1 MSDEQARTDAAP
13 AASRRRACRVDCFT
27 DISGLRVGHAEDRVA
42 RTGVTVIVPDAPV
55 TMAVDVRGGGPATR
69 ETDALAPHTLVERV
83 HALVLSGG
91 SMFGLAAADA
101 VALILS
107 QAGVGLAAGPLPIP
121 VVPAACLFDM
131 ANGGDKTWDE
141 PPYRKLARDALQAA
155 RVERITD
162 RAGADSGAGAGA
174 VAGSRPGG
182 IGSASATA
190 HGFIIGALVAVNSF
204 GEVYPDEVPDGD
216 VPLPKLAGTNG
227 LAAQST
233 CIGVVATAAPV
244 TRAQAQRLA
253 IMAHDGLARAIR
265 PIHTPFDGDT
275 LFALSTGP
283 ATGVDPVT
291 LAILGTLAADAVA
304 RAVRRAVFDDAD

>member
-1 MSDEQARTDAAP
+1 MADERP
-13 AASRRRACRVDCFT
+13 AASVFSDCFT
-27 DISGLRVGHAEDRVA
+27 DVPGLRVGHAEDHGA
-42 RTGVTVIVPDAPV
+42 RTGVTVILPDSAL

-101 VALILS
+101 VAVALS

-131 ANGGDKTWDE
+131 ANGGDKGWSE
-141 PPYRKLARDALQAA
+141 PPYRALGRAALAAVTRPD
-155 RVERITD
+155 T
-162 RAGADSGAGAGA
+162 SGAYGAGCGA

-182 IGSASATA
+182 VGSASISAGVSG
-190 HGFIIGALVAVNSF
+190 HGFTVGVLIAVNSF
-204 GEVYPDEVPDGD
+204 GDVYPGAPPDGD
-216 VPLPKLAGTNG
+216 VALPKLPRTGG

-233 CIGVVATAAPV
+233 CIGAVATDAPL
-244 TRAQAQRLA
+244 TRAQAQRVA
-253 IMAHDGLARAIR
+253 MMAHDGLARCIR

-275 LFALSTGP
+275 IFALSTGR

-291 LAILGTLAADAVA
+291 LAILGTLAADCVA
-304 RAVRRAVFDDAD
+304 RAVRRAVFGATAA

>member
-1 MSDEQARTDAAP
+1 MADELAN
-13 AASRRRACRVDCFT
+13 DCFT
-27 DISGLRVGHAEDRVA
+27 DVPGLRVGHAEDRAA
-42 RTGVTVIVPDAPV
+42 RTGVTVILPDAPV

-69 ETDALAPHTLVERV
+69 ETDALAPHTLVEGV

-101 VALILS
+101 VAVALS

-131 ANGGDKTWDE
+131 ANGGDKDWAE
-141 PPYRKLARDALQAA
+141 PPHRALGRTALAAVTRPD
-155 RVERITD
+155 T
-162 RAGADSGAGAGA
+162 SGAHGAGCGA

-182 IGSASATA
+182 VGSVSVTA
-190 HGFIIGALVAVNSF
+190 HGVTVGALVAVNSF
-204 GEVYPDEVPDGD
+204 GEVYADAPLGGEVA
-216 VPLPKLAGTNG
+216 LPKLPAG

-233 CIGVVATAAPV
+233 CIGAVATNAPL
-244 TRAQAQRLA
+244 TRAQAQRVA
-253 IMAHDGLARAIR
+253 MMAHDGLARCIR

-275 LFALSTGP
+275 IFAIATGP

-291 LAILGTLAADAVA
+291 LAILGTLAADCVA
-304 RAVRRAVFDDAD
+304 RAVRRAVFGAA

>member
-1 MSDEQARTDAAP
+1 MADE
-13 AASRRRACRVDCFT
+13 RRDCFT
-27 DISGLRVGHAEDRVA
+27 DVPGLRVGHAEDVTA

-101 VALILS
+101 VAVALS

-131 ANGGDKTWDE
+131 ANGGDKGWAE
-141 PPYRKLARDALQAA
+141 PPHRDLARAALAAAA
-155 RVERITD
+155 RPDT
-162 RAGADSGAGAGA
+162 SGAVGAGYGA

-182 IGSASATA
+182 IGSASVAG
-190 HGFIIGALVAVNSF
+190 HGFTVGALIAVNSF
-204 GEVYPDEVPDGD
+204 GEVYAHAPPDGA
-216 VPLPKLAGTNG
+216 VALPKLNRASG

-233 CIGVVATAAPV
+233 CIGAVATDAPL
-244 TRAQAQRLA
+244 TRAQAQRVA
-253 IMAHDGLARAIR
+253 MMAHDGLARAIR
-265 PIHTPFDGDT
+265 PIHTPFDGDAI
-275 LFALSTGP
+275 FALSTGP
-283 ATGVDPVT
+283 ATGVDPAT

-304 RAVRRAVFDDAD
+304 RAVRRAVFADTD